1 MNVQGYKSYIINKV
15 LNNIFLGKKKKRLAV
30 QKDQIDW
37 ILDHDI
43 KTENLTQRQYKMVGN
58 VGTRV
63 KLLGFL
69 CHSKQVT
76 QSLSVSSSGAVVTLT
91 GDEVSKTPGQH

>member
-1 MNVQGYKSYIINKV
+1 MNVQGCKSYIINKV
-15 LNNIFLGKKKKRLAV
+15 LSNIKKKKKRLTV
-30 QKDQIDW
+30 QKDKIDW

-43 KTENLTQRQYKMVGN
+43 KTQNLTQRQYEMVGN

-69 CHSKQVT
+69 CHANQVT
-76 QSLSVSSSGAVVTLT
+76 ESLSVS
-91 GDEVSKTPGQH
+91 

>member
-1 MNVQGYKSYIINKV
+1 MNVQGYKSYIIDKV
-15 LNNIFLGKKKKRLAV
+15 LNNIFLGKKKRLAV
-30 QKDQIDW
+30 QKDQTDW

-43 KTENLTQRQYKMVGN
+43 KTENLTQGQYEMVGN

-76 QSLSVSSSGAVVTLT
+76 QSLSVSSSGAVVKLT
-91 GDEVSKTPGQH
+91 GGEVSKTLEQH

>member
-15 LNNIFLGKKKKRLAV
+15 LNNILGGGGRLAV

-76 QSLSVSSSGAVVTLT
+76 QSLPVSSSGAVVTLT